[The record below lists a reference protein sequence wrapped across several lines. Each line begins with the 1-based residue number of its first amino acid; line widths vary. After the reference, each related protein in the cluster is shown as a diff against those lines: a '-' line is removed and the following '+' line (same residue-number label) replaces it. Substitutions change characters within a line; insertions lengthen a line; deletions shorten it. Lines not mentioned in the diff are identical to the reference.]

1 MSVDAH
7 GYPFVARSGRL
18 PLGPKARVG
27 TVRVSHRRV
36 RPPRSAAFSN
46 SFCPETSEYAMFAA
60 ATSLEVTSYI
70 TGASALAAGAIATA
84 DMPVSSEMS
93 ISCTRIMVRS
103 SLETLRSNT

>member
-36 RPPRSAAFSN
+36 RPPRALANERAEPVARPSDGSLSSSECTVN
-46 SFCPETSEYAMFAA
+46 SSTPK
-60 ATSLEVTSYI
+60 ATSSRLQA
-70 TGASALAAGAIATA
+70 TGRLK
-84 DMPVSSEMS
+84 SSGGGD
-93 ISCTRIMVRS
+93 
-103 SLETLRSNT
+103 LRP

>member
-36 RPPRSAAFSN
+36 RPPRERHVLKFLLPGDIRVCDVCCSD
-46 SFCPETSEYAMFAA
+46 
-60 ATSLEVTSYI
+60 
-70 TGASALAAGAIATA
+70 IA
-84 DMPVSSEMS
+84 
-93 ISCTRIMVRS
+93 
-103 SLETLRSNT
+103 